1 MAEITQDTLPATPPY
16 AVSGEFDVA
25 ANIVVHLGDTLEF
38 LKKIP
43 PETAKLIISSPP
55 YNIGKSYEDRQSFDQ
70 YIDFQSRVADELV
83 RILHPL
89 GSLCWQ
95 VGNYIE
101 KKEVY
106 PLDIQFY
113 PIFKERGLRLRNRII
128 WHMGHGMHE
137 RRRFSGRYETILWF
151 TKGDDY
157 TFNLDAVRE
166 PNNYPGKRH
175 YKGKNRG
182 KPSCNPLGKNPSD
195 YWEIVVRDW
204 EQEIW
209 EMPNVKSS
217 HVEKTIHPCQYP
229 VELVERC
236 VFALTNERD
245 WVLDPFC
252 GVGSSLLA
260 GLMHN
265 RKVIGVDKEPA
276 YIDITQQRIDQLYK
290 GQLRVREL
298 GTQIMVPNG
307 REKWSRIPE
316 EWLDDPRY
324 KGQR

>member
-1 MAEITQDTLPATPPY
+1 MGDMTQDTLPTPSY
-16 AVSGEFDVA
+16 TISGEFDA
-25 ANIVVHLGDTLEF
+25 AADIVVHLGDTLEF
-38 LKKIP
+38 LKNIP
-43 PETAKLIISSPP
+43 SETANLIITSPP
-55 YNIGKSYEDRQSFDQ
+55 YNVGKSYEDRRSFDQ
-70 YIDFQSRVADELV
+70 YIDFQSCVADELV
-83 RILHPL
+83 RTLHPR

-113 PIFKERGLRLRNRII
+113 PIFKERGLKLRNRII
-128 WHMGHGMHE
+128 WHVGHGMHE

-157 TFNLDAVRE
+157 TFNLDSVRV
-166 PNNYPGKRH
+166 PNKYPGKRH

-195 YWEIVVRDW
+195 YWEIVVGEW
-204 EQEIW
+204 EKEIW

-236 VFALTNERD
+236 VLALTDERD

-276 YIDITQQRIDQLYK
+276 YIDITRQRIDQLYK

-324 KGQR
+324 KGEQ